1 MKGKELLGGLTQAD
15 ADCRN
20 HIKPGNW
27 ITFDSFEST
36 ASIGTSFGRC
46 IRVHRQFIVVK
57 RKIVEE
63 TVNRWDI
70 QSVNGQTYRYGGRD
84 QKKPRRN

>member
-1 MKGKELLGGLTQAD
+1 MRADKIIDALTREQ

-36 ASIGTSFGRC
+36 VSIGTSFGRC
-46 IRVHRQFIVVK
+46 VRVHRQFIVVK
-57 RKIVEE
+57 RKVVEE

-70 QSVNGQTYRYGGRD
+70 QSVNGLPYCYGGRD
-84 QKKPRRN
+84 RRKPRRS